1 MVIHSKYVER
11 AEILCF
17 TFFVKF
23 PILIVNFPARP
34 LTVRP
39 FFIFPVVERLFQ
51 DFDNLLIYAI
61 AVQIHSLRCYIPKL
75 VEPAA
80 RVTSHSLK
88 PGVIAAISA
97 STVGALLIATL
108 IFLLCRRRRKRHPEV
123 VGGSSSAR
131 SFMRESPPPRDNE
144 YSKEWR
150 VPESPPPHARLNSQS
165 GAGWP
170 EDAPAPAWAVPPDPV
185 AAEHPDMTDVYG
197 FGQDVAW
204 KEAHYEDPLPT
215 VTVKP
220 PSQPGGSG
228 STHPDIGVVPP
239 TPQSVIIHHNMPLAA
254 PLVRS
259 PSAASSVFSEYSAAS
274 MVPRRPPP
282 LPPAIT
288 EETPRGG
295 RPNLHLPAPGYF

>member
-1 MVIHSKYVER
+1 M
-11 AEILCF
+11 
-17 TFFVKF
+17 
-23 PILIVNFPARP
+23 
-34 LTVRP
+34 
-39 FFIFPVVERLFQ
+39 
-51 DFDNLLIYAI
+51 
-61 AVQIHSLRCYIPKL
+61 
-75 VEPAA
+75 
-80 RVTSHSLK
+80 TSHSLK

-170 EDAPAPAWAVPPDPV
+170 EDAPAPAWAVPPIPLRQNTQSFSSLSGR
-185 AAEHPDMTDVYG
+185 APHYTLRSHASMTDVYG

-204 KEAHYEDPLPT
+204 KEAHYEDPLTT